1 MCLLSAAVFVV
12 VCGSISVSAIQLI
25 AVLDDLR
32 HWILVKRLKQLN
44 QFAAANSRGF
54 SGLVEADG
62 PTSRGLPEDNAPP
75 SRDSSEFNQADRH
88 TRFSTDDYDPSIGVG
103 QVVERN
109 I

>member
-1 MCLLSAAVFVV
+1 MV
-12 VCGSISVSAIQLI
+12 ISVSAIRLV

-32 HWILVKRLKQLN
+32 HWMLVKRLKQLN
-44 QFAAANSRGF
+44 QFAVATSRGF
-54 SGLVEADG
+54 SGLGEADS

-88 TRFSTDDYDPSIGVG
+88 TRFSTDDYDPGVG
-103 QVVERN
+103 AGRVVERN